1 MSRNHSNVDGLAS
14 SNNMDM
20 IVAFTK
26 DDEDFRK
33 WITAHE
39 ISHLLG
45 APDNRC
51 TPHDECVMRYTTESD
66 DRWCA
71 NCINAIRSRR

>member
-1 MSRNHSNVDGLAS
+1 LSRNHSNVDGLAS

-39 ISHLLG
+39 ISHLIG

-51 TPHDECVMRYTTESD
+51 TPHEECVMRNTATVYKE
-66 DRWCA
+66 WCT
-71 NCINAIRSRR
+71 NCISAIRSKR